1 MKRLFLALTVIAA
14 ACSPQESA
22 TIQPTTAD
30 PADVARWE
38 QRAEAVT
45 IIRDTWGIPHIY
57 GTTDAD
63 TVFGTLYAQ
72 AEDDFKRVEQNYLNG
87 MGRLAEAEGEAEIY
101 RDLRMKLFIDP
112 EDMKQQYDGSPD
124 WLKALMDAYA
134 DGLNYYL
141 YTHPEVEPRV
151 ITHFEPWMAL
161 TFSEGSIGGDIE
173 RVNLRNLEA
182 FYGDGSQMSL
192 ADAPSEVDR
201 EPTGSNGFA
210 VAPANTASG
219 NALLYINPHTSH
231 YFRAELHMVSEEGL
245 NAYGAVTWGQFFVY
259 QGFNERA
266 GWMHTSSRADAID
279 EYLETII
286 EKDDGVYYKYGD
298 EERALRTTELTVPYK
313 TETGMA
319 ERQFTVY
326 HSHHGPI
333 VREADGKWVAVK
345 LMEEPVKA
353 ITQSYLRTKATSH
366 DAFRETMELSTNSS
380 NNTVYADADG
390 NIAYY
395 HGNFVPK
402 RDVAFD
408 FSGPVDGSDPAT
420 EWQGLHPLDEQIT
433 LLNPPNGWIQNTN
446 NWPFSAAG
454 PHSPKRE
461 DYPRYMSYNS
471 ENFRGIHAMQLLD
484 GSSDFTLDSLIE
496 AGFDTYMT
504 GFEALIPSLVSA
516 YEALPA
522 EDTLKA
528 EIADQVEA
536 LRGWDLRTSVD
547 SVPMALATYW
557 GSELMNR
564 TRDEFNLSRRDG
576 SIYDLMASDAAAR
589 QRVEALSAASDTLEE
604 EFGTWRTPWGEINRF
619 QRVSSDIV
627 QQFDD
632 DQPSIPVAMGSGRWG
647 ALASYGSRQ
656 YEGTNRW
663 YGTGGNSFVASVEFG
678 DRLKAKAITAGGQSG
693 DPDSPHFDDQAE
705 LFCQGEMR
713 DVWFYREDVDQH
725 VEVEYRPGRP

>member
-112 EDMKQQYDGSPD
+112 EDMKQQYEGSPD

-182 FYGDGSQMSL
+182 FYGDRSQMSL

-286 EKDDGVYYKYGD
+286 EKDDGIYYKYGD

-366 DAFRETMELSTNSS
+366 DAFREAMELSTNSS

-402 RDVAFD
+402 RDVSFD

-528 EIADQVEA
+528 QIADQVEA

-557 GSELMNR
+557 GRELLNR
-564 TRDEFNLSRRDG
+564 TRDEFNLSPRDG
-576 SIYDLMASDAAAR
+576 SIYDMMASDAAAR
-589 QRVEALSAASDTLEE
+589 QRVEALSAASNTLEE

-619 QRVSSDIV
+619 QRISSDIV

-693 DPDSPHFDDQAE
+693 DPDSPHFDDQAD

-725 VEVEYRPGRP
+725 VEVEYQPGQ